1 MKFSPARLV
10 LIAAAVAA
18 CSAQAQQSPKAATPP
33 PAVAATVVS
42 PEKQKLIDQVIDLWH
57 IEDLAV
63 AMAQRPAAS
72 ALEQSRIALQG
83 RVSAEKQEATLKD
96 IAKDVQKYVD
106 EATPIARDNALRLK
120 KPVLEPLLAQ
130 NFSDD
135 ELRQLIAL
143 LQSPVK
149 KKFEQ
154 LVPSFEKAYG
164 EKVSAQAAPQI
175 DPKIKALT
183 ESVGIKLRA
192 AAMTQ

>member
-18 CSAQAQQSPKAATPP
+18 CSAQAQQSPKA
-33 PAVAATVVS
+33 PAQPQAAAAVS
-42 PEKQKLIDQVIDLWH
+42 PEKQKLIDQVLDLWH
-57 IEDLAV
+57 IEEV
-63 AMAQRPAAS
+63 AITMAQRPAAS

-83 RVSAEKQEATLKD
+83 RVSAEKQEATLKE

-106 EATPIARDNALRLK
+106 EATPIARDNAMRLK

-154 LVPSFEKAYG
+154 LLPSFEKAFG
-164 EKVSAQAAPQI
+164 EKVAVQGAPQI
-175 DPKIKALT
+175 NPKIKALN
-183 ESVGIKLRA
+183 EAVGVKLRA